1 MRLIHES
8 GLWSTGTA
16 AEGAPLDAPV
26 EVAGAVLS
34 WTIDGAA
41 GAPRIT
47 FTDAVMADWLWR
59 VVGPA
64 GHVALLAA
72 LADPAAADAVDAPGV
87 EAAPEALAP
96 LRRLAVG
103 HWLRRWWPASARDGI
118 PALDAVLLDA
128 EVALLTDEAGY
139 AFTDDTLDSDATE
152 LLGPHTAVLEGH
164 LDSPDDRIAQLC
176 TRALELAD
184 DLGCRGVPRRQP
196 AVPRR
201 DDYALAAGPAATAA
215 VPAIAH
221 GVASVNWAAVPPGV
235 LDAAEDTVRW
245 RIVPA
250 GATVAA
256 HVSVATLGTVD
267 ADGIEV
273 RLVSADI
280 AAAGT
285 LNPRGEAT
293 LLLPVTE
300 AVAWNHDWAAT
311 TVTVGADVVEPAEVR
326 ARIRRFARTRM
337 AALPEDAFLAELL
350 AAEAQY

>member
-1 MRLIHES
+1 MRLRHES
-8 GLWSTGTA
+8 GLWSTGPA
-16 AEGAPLDAPV
+16 VEGPPLDAPV

-47 FTDAVMADWLWR
+47 FTDAARADWLWR
-59 VVGPA
+59 VVGQS
-64 GHVALLAA
+64 GHVAILAA
-72 LADPAAADAVDAPGV
+72 LDDPAAADAVEAPGV

-103 HWLRRWWPASARDGI
+103 HWLRRWWPASVRDGI

-139 AFTDDTLDSDATE
+139 AFCDDTLDSDAAE
-152 LLGPHTAVLEGH
+152 LLRPHAAVLAAYC
-164 LDSPDDRIAQLC
+164 DSADNRIAELC
-176 TRALELAD
+176 TRAIDLAD
-184 DLGCRGVPRRQP
+184 DLGCRGAPPRQP
-196 AVPRR
+196 ALPRR
-201 DDYALAAGPAATAA
+201 DDYALAAGTAGTAA
-215 VPAIAH
+215 APAIAH

-245 RIVPA
+245 RIVPG

-256 HVSVATLGTVD
+256 HVSVALLGAVG
-267 ADGIEV
+267 ADGIGV
-273 RLVSADI
+273 RLGSAGV

-285 LNPRGEAT
+285 LSARGAAT
-293 LLLPVTE
+293 LVLPITE
-300 AVAWNHDWAAT
+300 SVAWNHDWAAT

-326 ARIRRFARTRM
+326 TRIRRFSRMRM
-337 AALPEDAFLAELL
+337 AEPPDDAFLAELL